1 MKKRIIKKKE
11 NRAIKAD
18 TQEWLK
24 EMCHLD
30 CYYIDGTPIEEVPY
44 DYLKDCW
51 SNNKRSINGIPKR
64 SIRKQ
69 VYNEHKKL
77 FLELKA
83 MMPEERDN
91 YFSNITP
98 WLFDFIEED
107 DIKNEQ

>member
-11 NRAIKAD
+11 SMIIKAD
-18 TQEWLK
+18 TREWLK
-24 EMCHLD
+24 NMCHFDHYYLD
-30 CYYIDGTPIEEVPY
+30 SVPIEGIPRN
-44 DYLKDCW
+44 YLKDYW

-69 VYNEHKKL
+69 VYNEYKKL

-83 MMPEERDN
+83 MTPEEISN

-98 WLFDFIEED
+98 WLFSFEED
-107 DIKNEQ
+107 NIKNEQ